1 MSREKRRASYQYLAD
16 EDLMVLVGDSDAD
29 AFATLYD
36 RHSVSVYSLARKLT
50 REKQAAEDLAQ
61 DAFIKVWRLA
71 GSYQARR
78 GGVRTWILT
87 VVRNQGIDQIRARES
102 RRRTLEKI
110 EASAQRSQP
119 AEDFAQAWR
128 STRLSWLREALEGLP
143 QEQTLV
149 LTLAH
154 FSGLTQAEIAGRLRL
169 PIGTVK
175 SRMRLGLEKLRNH
188 PGFSEM
194 ATG

>member
-1 MSREKRRASYQYLAD
+1 
-16 EDLMVLVGDSDAD
+16 MVLVQGNDVD

-36 RHSVSVYSLARKLT
+36 RHSYSVYSLARKLT
-50 REKQAAEDLAQ
+50 GGEKRAAEDLAQ

-71 GSYQARR
+71 GSYRAQR

-110 EASAQRSQP
+110 EASAPRSQP
-119 AEDFAQAWR
+119 AEDFVQAWR
-128 STRLSWLREALEGLP
+128 NTRLGWVREALEGLP
-143 QEQTLV
+143 QEQNLV

-154 FSGLTQAEIAGRLRL
+154 FSGLTQAEIAERLRL

-175 SRMRLGLEKLRNH
+175 GRMRLGLEKLRNH
-188 PGFSEM
+188 PELWEM
-194 ATG
+194 TTG

>member
-1 MSREKRRASYQYLAD
+1 MSRVKRRASYQKLAD

-36 RHSVSVYSLARKLT
+36 RHSYSVYSLARKLT
-50 REKQAAEDLAQ
+50 REKQAAEDLTQ
-61 DAFIKVWRLA
+61 DAFIKVWSLA
-71 GSYQARR
+71 GSYQAHR

-110 EASAQRSQP
+110 EASAPRSQP

-128 STRLSWLREALEGLP
+128 HARQGWVREALEGLP
-143 QEQTLV
+143 IEQNLV

-154 FSGLTQAEIAGRLRL
+154 FSGLTQAEIAERLRV

-175 SRMRLGLEKLRNH
+175 GRMRLGLEKLRNH
-188 PGFSEM
+188 PELREM
-194 ATG
+194 TT